1 MEAFHLLSRG
11 GAKFD
16 KQKFKGDVELFN
28 VSNPRAV
35 LQALKTKRC
44 LFRERKLNNQKPPH
58 LVVLSKANCRQNLT
72 SSSTP
77 QAVLLSARLLS
88 KALRQTKRERNA
100 R

>member
-35 LQALKTKRC
+35 LQALK
-44 LFRERKLNNQKPPH
+44 N
-58 LVVLSKANCRQNLT
+58 
-72 SSSTP
+72 
-77 QAVLLSARLLS
+77 
-88 KALRQTKRERNA
+88 
-100 R
+100 